1 VADTRL
7 QRDRWVAL
15 ALAGLLVAWCVLG
28 MAYKRLRAEPYPAL
42 SMPGFAGNCGLT
54 GSVYHDHQ
62 QRVEVELADGRVVE
76 APLVDTLLR
85 CGMKRGEVP
94 TVMAH
99 LVELEGDSPETMR
112 IRRVDPRLMEMAL
125 LGVSAEGPVPEGDAA
140 SVRVVLYH
148 RLFDLSQKELSPAVV
163 RLGDVVVTD
172 DAPGDADP
180 AGQ

>member
-1 VADTRL
+1 MADTRL

-15 ALAGLLVAWCVLG
+15 ALAGVLVAWWGLG
-28 MAYKRLRAEPYPAL
+28 MAYKRYRAEPYPAL

-62 QRVEVELADGRVVE
+62 QRVEIELVDGRVLQ

-99 LVELEGDSPETMR
+99 LVELEGDSPETIR

-125 LGVSAEGPVPEGDAA
+125 MGISPDGPVQAA
-140 SVRVVLYH
+140 DVAGVRVVLYH
-148 RLFDLSQKELSPAVV
+148 RRYDLQERDLVPAVV
-163 RLGDVVVTD
+163 RLGDWAV
-172 DAPGDADP
+172 AQGSPGGAGSLDP
-180 AGQ
+180 